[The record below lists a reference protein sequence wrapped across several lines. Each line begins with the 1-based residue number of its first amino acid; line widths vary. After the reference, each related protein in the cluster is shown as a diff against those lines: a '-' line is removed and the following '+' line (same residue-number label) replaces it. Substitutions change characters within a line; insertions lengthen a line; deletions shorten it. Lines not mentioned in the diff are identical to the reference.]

1 VEKKEDAVGSV
12 QNLTPLLPELER
24 SVRSRTGQRIREL
37 MIELRPES
45 IVLRG
50 KAQTYYLKQ
59 LAQQGVC
66 DLLGQVSLENAIVV
80 EG

>member
-1 VEKKEDAVGSV
+1 MVK
-12 QNLTPLLPELER
+12 NLTPLLPELER
-24 SVRSRTGQRIREL
+24 SVRERTGRRVREL
-37 MIELRPES
+37 RIELRPER

-50 KAQTYYLKQ
+50 KAQTYHVKQ

-80 EG
+80 EGSVN